1 MKRMQRRNTG
11 DESKAAASVLAM
23 YGFARQPKWIAAHF
37 LALLLMTTFI
47 WAGFWQFGRHQDR
60 GQRNETVLSRAGAP
74 MLSEQDLF
82 GTSEDI
88 EFRQAEL
95 RGTWS
100 TSDAVYIRNRS
111 HQQAPGCHLAV
122 PLATNELQGVLV
134 VIGWIHETECQA
146 TIQAAPAGVVSLTGR
161 VRLSQ
166 TRGAIGA
173 RDRSTGVLRTLARTD
188 VARVDQQVNL
198 ALAPVYVEMIQ
209 STPEIGRA
217 LPVDRPPTDI
227 GPHLGYS
234 VQWFLFFGV
243 GAVGYPLV
251 LRRQARRGEA
261 ENLEEIAD

>member
-1 MKRMQRRNTG
+1 
-11 DESKAAASVLAM
+11 
-23 YGFARQPKWIAAHF
+23 
-37 LALLLMTTFI
+37 
-47 WAGFWQFGRHQDR
+47 
-60 GQRNETVLSRAGAP
+60 
-74 MLSEQDLF
+74 
-82 GTSEDI
+82 
-88 EFRQAEL
+88 
-95 RGTWS
+95 
-100 TSDAVYIRNRS
+100 
-111 HQQAPGCHLAV
+111 
-122 PLATNELQGVLV
+122 
-134 VIGWIHETECQA
+134 
-146 TIQAAPAGVVSLTGR
+146 VSLTGR

-198 ALAPVYVEMIQ
+198 ALAPVYVELIQ
-209 STPEIGRA
+209 STPEIARA